1 MVNWKAPESLDRLVG
16 ALIAAHPGLKL
27 DYQAMA
33 VMFGQGSTYD
43 AIEGRF
49 RRFRKVA
56 EELKAD
62 AAGRG
67 ITSVPRGRN
76 SGPRTPR
83 TPGGGIS
90 KPSSSGRSTAR
101 GKNKGLAAVMDTPSK
116 KGGRV
121 QSRGQSV
128 MNAILV
134 GDSASED
141 ENQVKTEGVDFL
153 SSLTRTEKRD
163 SEPIVL
169 DPIKFESGNT
179 NGVMMGGFVP
189 SVFGGVKQESRPVHT
204 QVPTMDMDTTTA
216 PSTATINNLVDISA
230 GSSTVAS
237 TPATLSATT
246 PSSASFMA
254 PGCGIGDSENFSDL
268 DDAFTAQISTG
279 LCFTGYDIDDLYG
292 GVA

>member
-33 VMFGQGSTYD
+33 VYFGQGSTYD

-56 EELKAD
+56 EELKTE

-67 ITSVPRGRN
+67 ITTLPRGRN

-101 GKNKGLAAVMDTPSK
+101 AKNKGLAAVLDTPTK
-116 KGGRV
+116 KGGRA
-121 QSRGQSV
+121 QSHGQSV

-141 ENQVKTEGVDFL
+141 ENNIKTEGVDFL
-153 SSLTRTEKRD
+153 SGLTRNEKRD
-163 SEPIVL
+163 SEPAAL
-169 DPIKFESGNT
+169 HPIKFESSNA
-179 NGVMMGGFVP
+179 NGMMMGGFVS
-189 SVFGGVKQESRPVHT
+189 SVFGEVKQESRPAHT
-204 QVPTMDMDTTTA
+204 QVPTMDTDTTTA
-216 PSTATINNLVDISA
+216 PSTTASNNLIDMST

-237 TPATLSATT
+237 TPAALSATT